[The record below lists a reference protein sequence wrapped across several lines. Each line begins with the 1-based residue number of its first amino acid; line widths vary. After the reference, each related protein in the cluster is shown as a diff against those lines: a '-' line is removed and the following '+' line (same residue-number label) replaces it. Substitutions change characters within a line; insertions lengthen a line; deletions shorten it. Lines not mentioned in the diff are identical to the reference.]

1 MYVPHN
7 TDSLVPP
14 IPMIE
19 RLSHPRLRLMLAWL
33 LMMGLFLV
41 VTLAGCTSVMDV
53 RAGMPLSAGA
63 RWVLP
68 TSSIAVR
75 DVFERVVL
83 AGLPQAHWFPVSTLS
98 LPVLKSLL
106 AQPGAVTLAPRSI
119 LPALGPGGSAHGVG
133 VLDMALDPAA
143 LALAPLGVAYPR
155 QAMPALLREMLAPCG
170 DAGLVAGPDGLVACG

>member
-1 MYVPHN
+1 MVFIVAPGHA
-7 TDSLVPP
+7 LARARRV
-14 IPMIE
+14 
-19 RLSHPRLRLMLAWL
+19 RLGQL
-33 LMMGLFLV
+33 
-41 VTLAGCTSVMDV
+41 
-53 RAGMPLSAGA
+53 AGA

-83 AGLPQAHWFPVSTLS
+83 AGAAGALVSG
-98 LPVLKSLL
+98 VDAVAAGAQELL

-119 LPALGPGGSAHGVG
+119 LPALGPAGRRTAW
-133 VLDMALDPAA
+133 ACRTWRFDPAA
-143 LALAPLGVAYPR
+143 LAPAPLGVAYPR

>member
-1 MYVPHN
+1 MLSVASVASAGGAANYFAKDDYYVGDGPA
-7 TDSLVPP
+7 
-14 IPMIE
+14 E
-19 RLSHPRLRLMLAWL
+19 LSEWGGKGAEAL
-33 LMMGLFLV
+33 G
-41 VTLAGCTSVMDV
+41 LAGPVAKDDFEKVLDGKLPDDTVVNGNANRRSGIDLTFS
-53 RAGMPLSAGA
+53 MPKSA
-63 RWVLP
+63 
-68 TSSIAVR
+68 
-75 DVFERVVL
+75 
-83 AGLPQAHWFPVSTLS
+83 
-98 LPVLKSLL
+98 SLL

>member
-1 MYVPHN
+1 MHTGSDAACKGEY
-7 TDSLVPP
+7 
-14 IPMIE
+14 IE
-19 RLSHPRLRLMLAWL
+19 LAHKFPRLVMGANEMSPQRVRVGAQLEMQPALAAQ
-33 LMMGLFLV
+33 
-41 VTLAGCTSVMDV
+41 LATALGAAPGTGKAGEGVLDV
-53 RAGMPLSAGA
+53 A
-63 RWVLP
+63 
-68 TSSIAVR
+68 
-75 DVFERVVL
+75 
-83 AGLPQAHWFPVSTLS
+83 LS
-98 LPVLKSLL
+98 LPVLKRLL